1 MIVQLTGLGVRA
13 RSMQTLKA
21 SYSRMLRT
29 ADQQKLIDHGPYAI
43 VRHPGYLGSILT
55 WTGFA
60 LTSRSVPVVGAL
72 AGLFS
77 VYRRRMMAEE
87 QMLTR
92 DVPGYAE
99 YALRTKRLI
108 PFVW

>member
-1 MIVQLTGLGVRA
+1 MVVQLTGLGMRA
-13 RSMQTLKA
+13 WSMRTLRA
-21 SYSRMLRT
+21 SYSRTLRT
-29 ADQQKLIDHGPYAI
+29 AAEQKLVDNGPYAI

-72 AGLFS
+72 TGLFS
-77 VYRRRMMAEE
+77 VYRRRMVAEE

-99 YALRTKRLI
+99 YALRTRRLM